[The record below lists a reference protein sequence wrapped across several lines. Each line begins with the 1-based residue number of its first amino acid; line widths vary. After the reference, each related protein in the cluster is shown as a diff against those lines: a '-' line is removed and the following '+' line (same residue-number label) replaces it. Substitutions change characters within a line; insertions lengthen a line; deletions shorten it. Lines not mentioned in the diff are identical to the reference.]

1 MDLEQLANWSE
12 PYSIPTQRG
21 GTLIRTAKPS
31 AGFWKMWAKSKFKLR
46 EMGVSPR
53 KLPDGSWEV
62 TQFMDGVLHELALD
76 SRQFDSSGL
85 LKWQVAPMQTLT
97 EILRKNI
104 SAIDSS
110 STGVGKTYTACSVA
124 KNLGLAMGVVCPKAV
139 IPAWKEAAKHIGTE
153 VKFILNYE
161 GLKFSAGKK
170 YIVWTSRGYP
180 VWRISERDPVLL
192 IFDEAHRCKDHRL
205 SKNALMLISAVS
217 QKIRHLMVTATLA
230 DSPLH
235 MRASGF
241 SLGLHNG
248 RNFRDWII
256 SLGCWQ
262 DRNNAWHF
270 SGQNDSMNKIRESIY
285 PARGV
290 RICADD
296 LGTDFPKTLI
306 TATLIEAAG
315 ADKVYLSLKERLA
328 KVELETENYAKSV
341 LTEVLAARRRVEL
354 LKVPSFVSLAK
365 DSIAQGNSVALFV
378 CFNETVEAIV
388 EALKCPAITG
398 ETPQERR
405 EKIMKAFRGDKL
417 TCVVL
422 NIAAG
427 GVGISLHGKRQRLS
441 LISPSWSAI
450 ELIQT
455 IGRVR
460 RAGGSYSIQKILFAA
475 GTVEEKVCAKVRAK
489 VGNIETLNDGD
500 TQGIV
505 VTRARPKPSAPV
517 LPNDNQECRPK
528 AHQQSEPE
536 KLGQKS
542 DEHFQRHSHD
552 GEKNRN
558 TFALSSA

>member
-1 MDLEQLANWSE
+1 M
-12 PYSIPTQRG
+12 
-21 GTLIRTAKPS
+21 
-31 AGFWKMWAKSKFKLR
+31 
-46 EMGVSPR
+46 
-53 KLPDGSWEV
+53 
-62 TQFMDGVLHELALD
+62 
-76 SRQFDSSGL
+76 
-85 LKWQVAPMQTLT
+85 
-97 EILRKNI
+97 
-104 SAIDSS
+104 
-110 STGVGKTYTACSVA
+110 
-124 KNLGLAMGVVCPKAV
+124 
-139 IPAWKEAAKHIGTE
+139 
-153 VKFILNYE
+153 
-161 GLKFSAGKK
+161 
-170 YIVWTSRGYP
+170 
-180 VWRISERDPVLL
+180 
-192 IFDEAHRCKDHRL
+192 
-205 SKNALMLISAVS
+205 
-217 QKIRHLMVTATLA
+217 
-230 DSPLH
+230 
-235 MRASGF
+235 
-241 SLGLHNG
+241 
-248 RNFRDWII
+248 
-256 SLGCWQ
+256 
-262 DRNNAWHF
+262 
-270 SGQNDSMNKIRESIY
+270 
-285 PARGV
+285 
-290 RICADD
+290 
-296 LGTDFPKTLI
+296 
-306 TATLIEAAG
+306 
-315 ADKVYLSLKERLA
+315 
-328 KVELETENYAKSV
+328 
-341 LTEVLAARRRVEL
+341 AARRRVEL